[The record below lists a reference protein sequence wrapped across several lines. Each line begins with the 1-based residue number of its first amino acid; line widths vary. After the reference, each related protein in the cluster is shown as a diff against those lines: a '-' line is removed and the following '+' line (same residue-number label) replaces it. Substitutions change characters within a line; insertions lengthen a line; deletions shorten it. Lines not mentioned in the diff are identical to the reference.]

1 MNEMKD
7 ESFLHVLYSSF
18 LNILSG
24 VRFIFRDIAIKRIF
38 LKANFLSSNV

>member
-18 LNILSG
+18 LNTLSG
-24 VRFIFRDIAIKRIF
+24 VRFIFRDIAIKRMF
-38 LKANFLSSNV
+38 LKANFLDSNV